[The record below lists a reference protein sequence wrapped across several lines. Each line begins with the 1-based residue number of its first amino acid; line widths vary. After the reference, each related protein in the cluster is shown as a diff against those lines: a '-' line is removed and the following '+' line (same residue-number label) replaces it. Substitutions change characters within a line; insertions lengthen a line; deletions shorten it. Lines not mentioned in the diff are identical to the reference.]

1 MLPQLLFMASS
12 AGRPNPVKICA
23 IALVFIGGS
32 LAIRAPEAISGG
44 GDVFPR
50 FTHHIQQQIEHDKQ
64 AFSRASGCTKW
75 FYKQEKKPAPSP
87 PVQRIGHESAS
98 SALTEDEC
106 HRQYL
111 GGIDAVRA
119 DFARTQTLLSLS
131 LTFYEFAL
139 VGDRD
144 DDGLYSAGEL
154 QDLFHVL
161 TLPYDAAHSPTVHAE
176 ALTDRFDNWYRARNL
191 DSLMNSMGRLY
202 ERGYRVTPAD
212 RAELDRV
219 MK

>member
-1 MLPQLLFMASS
+1 MLPQGLFMANS
-12 AGRPNPVKICA
+12 AGRPNRIKICA
-23 IALVFIGGS
+23 IAFAFIGGS
-32 LAIRAPEAISGG
+32 LAPRAPEAISGS
-44 GDVFPR
+44 GDVFPQ
-50 FTHHIQQQIEHDKQ
+50 FIHHIQQQIEHDKQ

-87 PVQRIGHESAS
+87 PVQRIGWKSAS
-98 SALTEDEC
+98 SVLTEDEC
-106 HRQYL
+106 HRQYP
-111 GGIDAVRA
+111 GGMDEVRE
-119 DFARTQTLLSLS
+119 DFAKTQTFLSLS

-161 TLPYDAAHSPTVHAE
+161 ALQYDAAHSPTVHAE
-176 ALTDRFDNWYRARNL
+176 ALTSRFDNWYRAHNL
-191 DSLMNSMGRLY
+191 DSLMKSMGRLY

>member
-1 MLPQLLFMASS
+1 MSPQPLFSVTAAVHRNGVNAYGLVLL
-12 AGRPNPVKICA
+12 
-23 IALVFIGGS
+23 FIGGS
-32 LAIRAPEAISGG
+32 LATPASEAISSTSE
-44 GDVFPR
+44 VFGQ

-75 FYKQEKKPAPSP
+75 FYKQEKKPAPSS
-87 PVQRIGHESAS
+87 PVQRIDRMLANSAP
-98 SALTEDEC
+98 TEDEC
-106 HRQYL
+106 RRQYP
-111 GGIDAVRA
+111 GGIDAVRE
-119 DFARTQTLLSLS
+119 DFAKTQTFLSLS

-144 DDGLYSAGEL
+144 DDGLYSGGEL
-154 QDLFHVL
+154 QDMFHVL
-161 TLPYDAAHSPTVHAE
+161 TLSYDAAHSPTVHAE
-176 ALTDRFDNWYRARNL
+176 ALTDRFDTWYKARNL
-191 DSLMNSMGRLY
+191 ESLMNSMGRLY

>member
-1 MLPQLLFMASS
+1 MLPRPLLMVNGAVY
-12 AGRPNPVKICA
+12 PNTVKSCA
-23 IALVFIGGS
+23 IALVVIGTS
-32 LAIRAPEAISGG
+32 LATRAPEAISGTS
-44 GDVFPR
+44 DVFLQ
-50 FTHHIQQQIEHDKQ
+50 FTRHIQEQIQHDKQ

-87 PVQRIGHESAS
+87 PVQPISRKPAS

-106 HRQYL
+106 RRQYP
-111 GGIDAVRA
+111 GGMDAVRE
-119 DFARTQTLLSLS
+119 DFARTQTFLSLS

-144 DDGLYSAGEL
+144 DDGLYSPAEL

-161 TLPYDAAHSPTVHAE
+161 TLSYEAAHPPAVYAD
-176 ALTDRFDNWYRARNL
+176 ALTERFDTWYQARNL
-191 DSLMNSMGRLY
+191 ESLMNSMGSLY

>member
-1 MLPQLLFMASS
+1 MPLALPKQSPAAVTSFRNLFTISS
-12 AGRPNPVKICA
+12 SKLNMTNR
-23 IALVFIGGS
+23 
-32 LAIRAPEAISGG
+32 
-44 GDVFPR
+44 
-50 FTHHIQQQIEHDKQ
+50 
-64 AFSRASGCTKW
+64 
-75 FYKQEKKPAPSP
+75 PSP
-87 PVQRIGHESAS
+87 EPAGVPSGSISRKRNLHRHR
-98 SALTEDEC
+98 LTEDEC
-106 HRQYL
+106 HRQYP
-111 GGIDAVRA
+111 GGMDEVRE
-119 DFARTQTLLSLS
+119 DFAKTQTFLSLS

-161 TLPYDAAHSPTVHAE
+161 ALPYDAAHSPTVHAE
-176 ALTDRFDNWYRARNL
+176 ALTSRFDNWYRAHNL
-191 DSLMNSMGRLY
+191 DSLMKSMGRLY

>member
-1 MLPQLLFMASS
+1 MLPGPRFVAKV
-12 AGRPNPVKICA
+12 AIHPTRAKTCA
-23 IALVFIGGS
+23 IGLMLIGS
-32 LAIRAPEAISGG
+32 SFATPAPEAISGTA
-44 GDVFPR
+44 DVFLK

-64 AFSRASGCTKW
+64 AFSKASGCTKW

-87 PVQRIGHESAS
+87 PAQRIDWKQAGL
-98 SALTEDEC
+98 ALSEDEC
-106 HRQYL
+106 RQQYP
-111 GGIDAVRA
+111 GGMDAVRE
-119 DFARTQTLLSLS
+119 DFGRTQTFLSLS

-144 DDGLYSAGEL
+144 DDGLYSSAEL
-154 QDLFHVL
+154 EDLFHVL
-161 TLPYDAAHSPTVHAE
+161 TLSYDAAHSPAIHAE
-176 ALTDRFDNWYRARNL
+176 ALTDRFDTWYRARNL
-191 DSLMNSMGRLY
+191 ESLMNSMGRLY

>member
-12 AGRPNPVKICA
+12 AGRPNPVTICA
-23 IALVFIGGS
+23 IALAFIGGS
-32 LAIRAPEAISGG
+32 LATRVSEAISGSG
-44 GDVFPR
+44 NVFPQ
-50 FTHHIQQQIEHDKQ
+50 FIHHIQQQIEHDKQ
-64 AFSRASGCTKW
+64 AFSRASRCTKW

-87 PVQRIGHESAS
+87 PVQRIGRKSAS
-98 SALTEDEC
+98 SSLTEDEC
-106 HRQYL
+106 HRQYP
-111 GGIDAVRA
+111 GGMAEVRE
-119 DFARTQTLLSLS
+119 DFAKTQTFLSLS

-161 TLPYDAAHSPTVHAE
+161 TLPYDAAHSPTAHAE

-191 DSLMNSMGRLY
+191 DSLMNSMGHLY

>member
-1 MLPQLLFMASS
+1 MVKGAVRP
-12 AGRPNPVKICA
+12 GRVKTCA
-23 IALVFIGGS
+23 MALVVIGAG
-32 LAIRAPEAISGG
+32 LATRAPEAISGP
-44 GDVFPR
+44 GDVYLQ
-50 FTHHIQQQIEHDKQ
+50 FTRHIQHQIEHDKQ

-87 PVQRIGHESAS
+87 PVQRIAWIPAS
-98 SALTEDEC
+98 SAPIEDEC
-106 HRQYL
+106 RRQYP
-111 GGIDAVRA
+111 GGMDAVRE
-119 DFARTQTLLSLS
+119 DFAKTQTFLSLS

-154 QDLFHVL
+154 QDMFHVL
-161 TLPYDAAHSPTVHAE
+161 TLSYDAARPPTLQAE
-176 ALTDRFDNWYRARNL
+176 ALNGRFDTWYRARNL
-191 DSLMNSMGRLY
+191 ESLMTSMGRLY
-202 ERGYRVTPAD
+202 ERGYRVTPVD

>member
-1 MLPQLLFMASS
+1 MSPQSWFLGEVAVQPD
-12 AGRPNPVKICA
+12 RVKTCA
-23 IALVFIGGS
+23 IALVFIGSS
-32 LAIRAPEAISGG
+32 LATLAPEALSGN
-44 GDVFPR
+44 GDVFR
-50 FTHHIQQQIEHDKQ
+50 QFTGHIQEQIEHDKQ

-75 FYKQEKKPAPSP
+75 FYKQEKKSTPSP
-87 PVQRIGHESAS
+87 LAQRIDRKQAS

-106 HRQYL
+106 RRQYP
-111 GGIDAVRA
+111 GGMSAVRE
-119 DFARTQTLLSLS
+119 DFARTQTFLSLS

-144 DDGLYSAGEL
+144 DDGLYSTGEL
-154 QDLFHVL
+154 QDMFHVL
-161 TLPYDAAHSPTVHAE
+161 TLSYDAAHSPTVHAE
-176 ALTDRFDNWYRARNL
+176 ALTGRFDSWYQARNL
-191 DSLMNSMGRLY
+191 ESLMNSMGNLY